1 MKHRYDHKC
10 FWTSNLTVQ
19 SNCNFMIYK
28 ECVFG
33 HSDDQIIFL
42 KYFGSSSMVP
52 GAQFLKNLEFPVVRA
67 RKVSF
72 VMLLR

>member
-1 MKHRYDHKC
+1 
-10 FWTSNLTVQ
+10 
-19 SNCNFMIYK
+19 MIYK

-42 KYFGSSSMVP
+42 KYFGSPSMVP
-52 GAQFLKNLEFPVVRA
+52 GSQFLKNLEFPVVRA